1 MNPGARLEAIRRLT
15 WLGAGLLLWGAAIF
29 AKLISLQ
36 VVHHNDYLLKAQK
49 QQEHSITLTA
59 PRGTIFDRNG
69 EALAMSE
76 PVESVVIN
84 PMLVPNRSV
93 AADVLG
99 SILGI
104 DVQWLEQQ
112 ITDAANR
119 HRGFLVVK
127 KKISVDESQR
137 LHLVHQDWI
146 GFQGRQ

>member
-36 VVHHNDYLLKAQK
+36 VVHHNDYLLRAQK

-76 PVESVVIN
+76 PVESVVDQSDAGAE
-84 PMLVPNRSV
+84 PLGCRGRARVDFEHRRPV
-93 AADVLG
+93 AL
-99 SILGI
+99 
-104 DVQWLEQQ
+104 
-112 ITDAANR
+112 
-119 HRGFLVVK
+119 
-127 KKISVDESQR
+127 
-137 LHLVHQDWI
+137 
-146 GFQGRQ
+146 